1 LQAASLAQEKE
12 DLAKLGKASG
22 ELVELVSKQKAP
34 KVEKP
39 AAATQSGVGSRRDNG
54 AITDFKDKW
63 GKEKEDSRRAQK
75 KPACGCTIL

>member
-39 AAATQSGVGSRRDNG
+39 AVAAQSGVGSRRDNG
-54 AITDFKDKW
+54 ASDFRDKW